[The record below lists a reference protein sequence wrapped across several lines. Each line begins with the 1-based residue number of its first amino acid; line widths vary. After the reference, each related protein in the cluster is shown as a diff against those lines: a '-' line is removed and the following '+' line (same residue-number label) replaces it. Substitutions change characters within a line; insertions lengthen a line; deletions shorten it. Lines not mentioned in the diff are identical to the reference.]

1 MKPIL
6 PVVKLKRNV
15 TLKLKQRIGDEMPSL
30 FIKKLSCEGLLIVS
44 CVCLITQVA
53 STETLAPTET
63 NLDQLSLEKTSDL
76 DTVHMDPPAI
86 KFANETYPVTSP
98 APEEPQKTATNLNQ
112 KPPITAVGTS
122 RPSFTDAVTTV
133 PQGSLQFESGATF
146 TDNRHGTYS
155 WTMPET
161 LIRLGLTT
169 NTELRYTVP
178 NFTYIGNKQ
187 PGHLASNWG
196 DTSVGLSHHWLL
208 PGKVDF
214 AVIPVLNIPTGA
226 NLVSSNGVDPQL
238 RLVVGRNATKKL
250 YLSSMLDTRW
260 YTNKNAA
267 AHIVMM
273 PTLIGYYTLAKNL
286 TGFLEY
292 AASIPTEGKTSHYA
306 QTGALYLLSP
316 RNQVDI
322 RVAAGLNPAA
332 PDFLIGFGY
341 SFRVDGLFGDSR
353 NYSSFKRKKVN

>member
-1 MKPIL
+1 MPIL
-6 PVVKLKRNV
+6 THMRLRDNAVLFVLSIFFAMQNALAEVPN
-15 TLKLKQRIGDEMPSL
+15 TLIQSN
-30 FIKKLSCEGLLIVS
+30 
-44 CVCLITQVA
+44 
-53 STETLAPTET
+53 T
-63 NLDQLSLEKTSDL
+63 NPDQSSNSDL
-76 DTVHMDPPAI
+76 TPVHLDPPAI
-86 KFANETYPVTSP
+86 QFANESYPQTSP
-98 APEEPQKTATNLNQ
+98 TPVDPQQTSQNSNP

-155 WTMPET
+155 WTTPET
-161 LIRLGLTT
+161 LIRLGLTA

-178 NFTYIGNKQ
+178 NLTYIGNKQ
-187 PGHLASNWG
+187 PGHLANNWG

-214 AVIPVLNIPTGA
+214 AAIPVLNIPTGA
-226 NLVSSNGVDPQL
+226 NLVSSNGVDPEV

-267 AHIVMM
+267 ASVVMV
-273 PTLIGYYTLAKNL
+273 PTLIGYYSFPKNL

-292 AASIPTEGKTSHYA
+292 AASIPTEGKSSHYA
-306 QTGALYLLSP
+306 QTGLLYLISP
-316 RNQVDI
+316 RNQVDV
-322 RVAAGLNPAA
+322 RVATGLNPTA

-353 NYSSFKRKKVN
+353 NYSSFKRNKKASASNAQ